1 MARVLFADRVRGPLR
16 GRVSRKR
23 VRQHPIP
30 RPGRLGGTGDAVG
43 AALRRATVKWTSWS
57 FLAIVGSLLFLA
69 LYLKDTE
76 IREGVDRLSHF
87 QLSPHS

>member
-1 MARVLFADRVRGPLR
+1 M
-16 GRVSRKR
+16 
-23 VRQHPIP
+23 
-30 RPGRLGGTGDAVG
+30 
-43 AALRRATVKWTSWS
+43 KWASWS

-76 IREGVDRLSHF
+76 IRNSVNWLSHV

>member
-1 MARVLFADRVRGPLR
+1 
-16 GRVSRKR
+16 
-23 VRQHPIP
+23 
-30 RPGRLGGTGDAVG
+30 
-43 AALRRATVKWTSWS
+43 VKWTSWS

-76 IREGVDRLSHF
+76 IRQVVDRLSHF

>member
-1 MARVLFADRVRGPLR
+1 MARVLFTDRARGPVRGRL
-16 GRVSRKR
+16 SRKR
-23 VRQHPIP
+23 VRQHPIAGA
-30 RPGRLGGTGDAVG
+30 GRLGGAGDAVG
-43 AALRRATVKWTSWS
+43 AGLGGPAVKWTSWS

-76 IREGVDRLSHF
+76 IRQVVDRLSHF

>member
-1 MARVLFADRVRGPLR
+1 M
-16 GRVSRKR
+16 
-23 VRQHPIP
+23 
-30 RPGRLGGTGDAVG
+30 
-43 AALRRATVKWTSWS
+43 KWASWS

-76 IREGVDRLSHF
+76 IRNSVNRLSHV

>member
-1 MARVLFADRVRGPLR
+1 
-16 GRVSRKR
+16 
-23 VRQHPIP
+23 
-30 RPGRLGGTGDAVG
+30 
-43 AALRRATVKWTSWS
+43 VKWTSWS

-76 IREGVDRLSHF
+76 IRDGVDRLSHF